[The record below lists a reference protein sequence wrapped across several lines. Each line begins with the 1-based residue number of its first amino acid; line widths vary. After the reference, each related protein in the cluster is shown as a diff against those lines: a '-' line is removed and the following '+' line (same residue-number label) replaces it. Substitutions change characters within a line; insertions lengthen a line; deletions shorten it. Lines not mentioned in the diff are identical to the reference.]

1 MSDAPAQR
9 ATSLIESLLDRVRS
23 SDPSLAD
30 DLRRAIKSVTA
41 DREFG
46 LVFNHHLP
54 ETVELPGR
62 AVRAHDRVRIKDGSD
77 GRIWRVNKVRRIKGQ
92 RVAELVSTDTDA
104 ETDSQPVDNL
114 VVIADFRDPIYP
126 GLKSTDKVERGGD
139 KPFHAVINA
148 ENAHALE
155 ALSFTHAGNID
166 CIYIDPPYNTRANDW
181 KYNNDYVDPSDTY
194 SHSKWLAF
202 MERRLKLAKKL
213 LKPNNSALI
222 VTIDENEVHR
232 LGLLLE
238 QTFPQARI
246 QMATAVINPKG
257 VTQDHLSRVDEYIF
271 FVFSPRTRIA
281 LGADDLLTHRDIVK
295 SNDGVDRP
303 RWKGLLRS
311 GDDAARSDRERMF
324 YPVWIDPSSNSASHA
339 GEWLPLDEE
348 PDFDLT
354 DSDGR
359 RAAWP
364 VRKDGSLGRWGVG
377 ADTLNKLI
385 EDGFVRVGK
394 YDKKRQTWGIT
405 YLSEQLRDELESGVL
420 EIIGRDQKTGVVD
433 VGYVDV
439 ASRRTKTVWHRS
451 QHDAGAYGTDL
462 IGTLVGTTRT
472 FPFPK
477 SLYAVEDT
485 IRVIV
490 GNKPEAI
497 ILDFFAGS
505 GTTAHAVMRLNHQ
518 DGGRRRSI
526 SITNNEVSADEQK
539 NLRRQGLHPGDKE
552 WEKWGICE
560 YITKPRIKAAV
571 TGKTPAGEPVAG
583 SYKFTDEFPMSEGFE
598 ENVEFFTLTYED
610 AEAVRLDLAFT
621 AIAPMLWLRAGGQ
634 GSRIDTPTDT
644 FAVADHYGVL
654 FDPDHWR
661 AFVRELEKVDDLRC
675 VYVVTDD
682 DALFQ
687 RVTSKLLDEVNG
699 RRLDVVRLYE
709 NYLNNFEINT
719 TRV

>member
-1 MSDAPAQR
+1 MSTSR
-9 ATSLIESLLDRVRS
+9 ATSLIDSLLDRVRS
-23 SDPSLAD
+23 QDASLAD

-41 DREFG
+41 EREFG
-46 LVFNHHLP
+46 LVFNRHLP

-62 AVRAHDRVRIKDGSD
+62 AVRARDKVRIKDGSD
-77 GRIWRVNKVRRIKGQ
+77 GRTWRVIKVRRIKGQ
-92 RVAELVSTDTDA
+92 RVAELVSADA
-104 ETDSQPVDNL
+104 DAKTDSQPVDNL

-139 KPFHAVINA
+139 KPFHVVINA

-155 ALSFTHAGNID
+155 ALSFTHAGKID

-202 MERRLKLAKKL
+202 MERRLRLAKKL
-213 LKPNNSALI
+213 LNPADSVLI

-238 QTFPQARI
+238 QVFPQAKLT
-246 QMATAVINPKG
+246 MVTSVISAKG
-257 VTQDHLSRVDEYIF
+257 VVRPGQFSRVQEYIF
-271 FVFSPRTRIA
+271 FVTFGQAQVEPWISNMLNDSISQTGEAPPSERREIEWLGLRRREPTSIRGARPNQFYPIYVDPVSGHIA
-281 LGADDLLTHRDIVK
+281 GIGPAI
-295 SNDGVDRP
+295 
-303 RWKGLLRS
+303 
-311 GDDAARSDRERMF
+311 GDDIDRNSVEVPEGLVAVWPLRGDGTESLWGLTPGVLKRNWRKGYVRINWNRKTKKGTPYYLPSGTIEAIER
-324 YPVWIDPSSNSASHA
+324 
-339 GEWLPLDEE
+339 GEVVV
-348 PDFDLT
+348 
-354 DSDGR
+354 SGR
-359 RAAWP
+359 NE
-364 VRKDGSLGRWGVG
+364 DGSIQGYWTMDSEKTTPPKQVWNMRSHNAETGGTNL
-377 ADTLNKLI
+377 
-385 EDGFVRVGK
+385 
-394 YDKKRQTWGIT
+394 
-405 YLSEQLRDELESGVL
+405 LSSLLP
-420 EIIGRDQKTGVVD
+420 
-433 VGYVDV
+433 
-439 ASRRTKTVWHRS
+439 SRK
-451 QHDAGAYGTDL
+451 
-462 IGTLVGTTRT
+462 
-472 FPFPK
+472 FPYPK

-485 IRVIV
+485 LRFFVKD
-490 GNKPEAI
+490 KPDAV

-505 GTTAHAVMRLNHQ
+505 GTTAHAVMRLNRQ

-526 SITNNEVSADEQK
+526 SVTNNEVSADERES
-539 NLRRQGLHPGDKE
+539 LRKEGLFPGDPE

-571 TGKTPAGEPVAG
+571 TGKTPAGKPVVG

-644 FAVADHYGVL
+644 FAIADHYGVL

-687 RVTSKLLDEVNG
+687 RVTSKLPDEVSG